1 MAVSTI
7 IPRYIER
14 SVYPLLHSE
23 IPLNAMGTVKA
34 VVPLIV
40 PLTSPLLITT
50 PHTYAFP
57 GLQCKRYT

>member
-14 SVYPLLHSE
+14 FVYPLLHSE

-34 VVPLIV
+34 VVPLSV
-40 PLTSPLLITT
+40 PLTLLPLLRTT
-50 PHTYAFP
+50 PHT
-57 GLQCKRYT
+57 